1 VWVSSNKGWYTHA
14 LFIIYERYLI
24 CITYDIKIITNMKM
38 ALRTRKMAGITI
50 KGGSDLVF

>member
-1 VWVSSNKGWYTHA
+1 VWVSSNEGWYTYA

-24 CITYDIKIITNMKM
+24 CIIYDIKIIINMEM